1 MLVPVMDD
9 SYGEIRSMNGQT
21 VPAYCFDGEIWFP
34 APAVKANAS
43 VRIIEEDGRM
53 LMDVPDDLEPMTDRP
68 ERSIGLYEGTIM
80 GSKRFSAEERKTMVM
95 GYLY

>member
-1 MLVPVMDD
+1 MVPGPG
-9 SYGEIRSMNGQT
+9 GE
-21 VPAYCFDGEIWFP
+21 GE
-34 APAVKANAS
+34 
-43 VRIIEEDGRM
+43 
-53 LMDVPDDLEPMTDRP
+53 VPDDLEPMTDRP

>member
-9 SYGEIRSMNGQT
+9 SYGEIRSMSGQT

-53 LMDVPDDLEPMTDRP
+53 LMAVPDDLEPTWDRP
-68 ERSIGLYEGTIM
+68 ERSVGLYEGMII
-80 GSKRFSAEERKTMVM
+80 GSQRFSAVVRKTSVM
-95 GYLY
+95 GDL

>member
-9 SYGEIRSMNGQT
+9 SYGEIRSMIGQT

-34 APAVKANAS
+34 APAVKANTS

-68 ERSIGLYEGTIM
+68 ERSIGLWVSVLSG
-80 GSKRFSAEERKTMVM
+80 
-95 GYLY
+95 

>member
-9 SYGEIRSMNGQT
+9 SYGEIRDMSGQT
-21 VPAYCFDGEIWFP
+21 VPAYCFDGKIWFP
-34 APAVKANAS
+34 VPTAKANS
-43 VRIIEEDGRM
+43 SIRIVREEGRM
-53 LMDVPDDLEPMTDRP
+53 LMEVPDDLEPMTDRE

-80 GSKRFSAEERKTMVM
+80 GSERFSAEDRKTMVM

>member
-1 MLVPVMDD
+1 MVP
-9 SYGEIRSMNGQT
+9 G
-21 VPAYCFDGEIWFP
+21 
-34 APAVKANAS
+34 PAVKANAS

>member
-9 SYGEIRSMNGQT
+9 SYGEIRSMSGQT
-21 VPAYCFDGEIWFP
+21 VLAYCFDGKIWFP

>member
-1 MLVPVMDD
+1 MGD
-9 SYGEIRSMNGQT
+9 SCGEIRGMGGKT
-21 VPAYCFDGEIWFP
+21 VPAYCFDGKIWFP
-34 APAVKANAS
+34 VPAVKANS
-43 VRIIEEDGRM
+43 LIRIIEEGGRM
-53 LMDVPDDLEPMTDRP
+53 LIDVPDDLEPMTDRE

>member
-9 SYGEIRSMNGQT
+9 SCGEIRGMGGQT

-34 APAVKANAS
+34 VPAVKANS
-43 VRIIEEDGRM
+43 SIRIVREEGRM
-53 LMDVPDDLEPMTDRP
+53 LMDVPDDLEPMTDRE

-80 GSKRFSAEERKTMVM
+80 GSDRLSAEERKTMVM